1 LINIILIAD
10 IKIQSDSHD
19 STEDAHTAL
28 KLFLHYQQIVHGS
41 SEEQF
46 EKELGILYDTG
57 RQLNWQVPD

>member
-1 LINIILIAD
+1 MLPLSD

-28 KLFLHYQQIVHGS
+28 KLFLKYQEIVDGS
-41 SEEQF
+41 GEEQF
-46 EKELGILYDTG
+46 DKELGILYDTG